1 MKKNNFKIVKID
13 KSKNLFNYEKKILI
27 NELILDLKLG
37 YYDFEKEK
45 AQKVKFSLEIDY
57 QDKKPSNDKDIKSIV
72 NYGTIVKFITKL
84 IKKKHYNFL
93 ETLAEAV
100 FDELF
105 KDKRIAKIMLK
116 IEKLEILKQCS
127 SVGIQITKK
136 EVMISSEIGKE
147 VIKKELPLIP
157 KLPGVYRMLNDKGD
171 ILYVGKAK
179 NLPNRLKSYVSE
191 KNHIIRTERMLS
203 QTRKLEITTTSN
215 ESEALLLEA
224 NLIKKYKPKFNIL
237 LRDDKSFPF
246 IFIGNKDKWPQIKR
260 HRGKKTKKGFYFG
273 PFASAG
279 SANWTIKMIQK
290 IFHLRVCD
298 DTVFKNRERPCIL
311 YQIKRCSGPCV
322 GYIEKNEYKKT
333 VDDAIEF
340 VSGKSRKIQKS
351 LSDQMEK
358 ASDNLDFEKAGIL
371 RDRIKSLN
379 IIQSSQRINEA
390 NLIEADVIAGYK
402 ESGKTCIQVFF
413 YRSKQNWGN
422 QAFFPKHDPDEKLS
436 DILNSFVSQ
445 FYENKSV
452 PSSIILSE
460 EIKEK
465 ILIEKTLSQK
475 EEKQIDIS
483 IAKKGSKLK
492 VINQAIKNAKDSL
505 TRKLYE
511 SQNNRELFDAVANK
525 FNLETNI
532 NLIEVYDNS
541 HIQGTNSVGALIAY
555 GDEGFIKKRYRKFN
569 IKIQKNEQDDYGMM
583 REVLNRRFKRAIQ
596 EKDNYLTFPDLVL
609 IDGGKGQYSV
619 ARETLNELGL
629 HDLPIVAIA
638 KGKQRNSGNETFFHN
653 GKEFKFIK
661 NDPTLFFLQ
670 RIRDESH
677 RFAISAH
684 RAKRKKGISKSLLD
698 QIEGIGSIRKRALL
712 NHFGSARAV
721 ESASLD
727 EIKSVEGVEA
737 KVAKKIYNFFH
748 E

>member
-1 MKKNNFKIVKID
+1 MEYRF
-13 KSKNLFNYEKKILI
+13 
-27 NELILDLKLG
+27 
-37 YYDFEKEK
+37 
-45 AQKVKFSLEIDY
+45 Q
-57 QDKKPSNDKDIKSIV
+57 
-72 NYGTIVKFITKL
+72 
-84 IKKKHYNFL
+84 
-93 ETLAEAV
+93 
-100 FDELF
+100 
-105 KDKRIAKIMLK
+105 
-116 IEKLEILKQCS
+116 
-127 SVGIQITKK
+127 KK
-136 EVMISSEIGKE
+136 EAMTSSETGKNI
-147 VIKKELPLIP
+147 IKKEIPLIA
-157 KLPGVYRMLNDKGD
+157 KLPGVYKMLGEKNEV
-171 ILYVGKAK
+171 LYVGKAK

-191 KNHIIRTERMLS
+191 KNHIIRTERMLAK
-203 QTRKLEITTTSN
+203 TKKLEITTTSN

-224 NLIKKYKPKFNIL
+224 NLIKKHKPRFNIL

-246 IFIGNKDKWPQIKR
+246 IFISNKDNWPQIKK
-260 HRGKKTKKGFYFG
+260 HRGKKNKEGFFFG

-290 IFHLRVCD
+290 IFQLRICD

-322 GYIEKNEYKKT
+322 NFIDKEDYKKS
-333 VDDAIEF
+333 VDDAIDF

-351 LSDQMEK
+351 LSQQMEI
-358 ASDNLDFEKAGIL
+358 ASDELDFEKAALL

-379 IIQSSQRINEA
+379 IIQSSQRVNEA
-390 NLIEADVIAGYK
+390 NLVEADVIAGYK

-422 QAFFPKHDPDEKLS
+422 QAFFPKHDPDEDLS
-436 DILNSFVSQ
+436 NIINSFISQ

-452 PSSIILSE
+452 PGNIILSE

-465 ILIEKTLSQK
+465 LLIEKTLSKK
-475 EEKQIDIS
+475 ENKQVNITV
-483 IAKKGSKLK
+483 AKKGSKLK

-505 TRKLYE
+505 NRKLYE
-511 SQNNRELFDAVANK
+511 SQNNKELFENISQK
-525 FNLETNI
+525 FSLNSNI
-532 NLIEVYDNS
+532 NLVEVYDNS
-541 HIQGTNSVGALIAY
+541 HIQGTDSIGALITF
-555 GDEGFIKKRYRKFN
+555 GEEGFVKKRYRKFN
-569 IKIQKNEQDDYGMM
+569 IKIKSNVQDDYGMM
-583 REVLNRRFKRAIQ
+583 REVINRRFKRVLQ
-596 EKDNYLTFPDLVL
+596 EKENYLTLPDLIL

-619 ARETLNELGL
+619 VRETMNELGL
-629 HDLPIVAIA
+629 HEIPVIAIA
-638 KGKQRNSGNETFFHN
+638 KGKFRNSGDETFFHN
-653 GKEFKFIK
+653 GKNFKFEK

-670 RIRDESH
+670 RMRDEAH

-684 RAKRKKGISKSLLD
+684 RAKRKKGLKKSLLD

-727 EIKSVEGVEA
+727 EIKSVDGVED

>member
-1 MKKNNFKIVKID
+1 MV
-13 KSKNLFNYEKKILI
+13 
-27 NELILDLKLG
+27 
-37 YYDFEKEK
+37 
-45 AQKVKFSLEIDY
+45 
-57 QDKKPSNDKDIKSIV
+57 
-72 NYGTIVKFITKL
+72 
-84 IKKKHYNFL
+84 
-93 ETLAEAV
+93 
-100 FDELF
+100 
-105 KDKRIAKIMLK
+105 
-116 IEKLEILKQCS
+116 S
-127 SVGIQITKK
+127 SD
-136 EVMISSEIGKE
+136 IGKE
-147 VIKKELPLIP
+147 VIKKEIPLVP
-157 KLPGVYRMLNDKGD
+157 KLPGVYRMLNANNEV
-171 ILYVGKAK
+171 LYVGKAK

-203 QTRKLEITTTSN
+203 QTKKLEITTTSN

-224 NLIKKYKPKFNIL
+224 NLIKKFKPRYNIL

-246 IFIGNKDKWPQIKR
+246 IFIGNKDKWAQIKR
-260 HRGKKTKKGFYFG
+260 HRGKKNKEGFFFG

-290 IFHLRVCD
+290 IFQLRVCD

-322 GYIEKNEYKKT
+322 GYVKENEYKKS
-333 VDDAIEF
+333 VEDAIEF

-351 LSDQMEK
+351 LSTQMEN
-358 ASDNLDFEKAGIL
+358 ASENLDFEKAAML

-379 IIQSSQRINEA
+379 IIQSSQRVNEA
-390 NLIEADVIAGYK
+390 NLVEADVIAGYK

-422 QAFFPKHDPDEKLS
+422 QAFFPKHDPDEKL
-436 DILNSFVSQ
+436 DEIINSFVSQ

-465 ILIEKTLSQK
+465 NLIEQTLTKK
-475 EEKQIDIS
+475 EGKQINIS
-483 IAKKGSKLK
+483 VAKKGSKLK
-492 VINQAIKNAKDSL
+492 VIKQAIKNAKDSL
-505 TRKLYE
+505 NRKLYE
-511 SQNNRELFDAVANK
+511 SQNNKELFEEVAKK

-532 NLIEVYDNS
+532 NLVEVYDNS
-541 HIQGTNSVGALIAY
+541 HIQGTNSIGALIAF

-569 IKIQKNEQDDYGMM
+569 IKIEKNEQDDYGMM
-583 REVLNRRFKRAIQ
+583 REVLNRRFKRALQ
-596 EKDNYLTFPDLVL
+596 EKDNYLTMPDLVL

-619 ARETLNELGL
+619 ARETMNELGL
-629 HDLPIVAIA
+629 HDIPIIAIA
-638 KGKQRNSGNETFFHN
+638 KGKFRNSGNETFFHN
-653 GKEFKFIK
+653 GKEFKFQK

-670 RIRDESH
+670 RLRDESH

-727 EIKSVEGVEA
+727 EIKSVEGVEE

>member
-1 MKKNNFKIVKID
+1 
-13 KSKNLFNYEKKILI
+13 
-27 NELILDLKLG
+27 
-37 YYDFEKEK
+37 
-45 AQKVKFSLEIDY
+45 
-57 QDKKPSNDKDIKSIV
+57 
-72 NYGTIVKFITKL
+72 
-84 IKKKHYNFL
+84 
-93 ETLAEAV
+93 
-100 FDELF
+100 
-105 KDKRIAKIMLK
+105 
-116 IEKLEILKQCS
+116 
-127 SVGIQITKK
+127 
-136 EVMISSEIGKE
+136 MISSDIGKE

-157 KLPGVYRMLNDKGD
+157 KLPGVYRMLNSKNE

-179 NLPNRLKSYVSE
+179 NLPNRLKSYVLE

-203 QTRKLEITTTSN
+203 QTNKLEITTTSN

-246 IFIGNKDKWPQIKR
+246 IFIGNKEKWSQIKK
-260 HRGKKTKKGFYFG
+260 HRGKKNKEGFFFG

-290 IFHLRVCD
+290 IFRLRVCE

-322 GYIEKNEYKKT
+322 GYIKENEYKKT
-333 VDDAIEF
+333 VNDAIEF
-340 VSGKSRKIQKS
+340 VSGKSRKIQKN
-351 LSDQMEK
+351 LSNQMEK
-358 ASDNLDFEKAGIL
+358 ASEELDFEKAAIL

-379 IIQSSQRINEA
+379 IIQSSKKINEA
-390 NLIEADVIAGYK
+390 NLMEADVIAGYK
-402 ESGKTCIQVFF
+402 ESGKTCVQVFF

-422 QAFFPKHDPDEKLS
+422 QAFFPKHDPDENLTE
-436 DILNSFVSQ
+436 IINSFVSQ
-445 FYENKSV
+445 FYENKNV
-452 PSSIILSE
+452 PASIILSE

-475 EEKQIDIS
+475 ENKQINILV
-483 IAKKGSKLK
+483 AKKGSKLK

-505 TRKLYE
+505 NRKLYE
-511 SQNNRELFDAVANK
+511 SKNNKDLFETVAKK

-532 NLIEVYDNS
+532 NLVEVYDNS
-541 HIQGTNSVGALIAY
+541 HIQGTNSVGALITY
-555 GDEGFIKKRYRKFN
+555 DDDGFVKKRYRKFN
-569 IKIQKNEQDDYGMM
+569 IKIQKNKQDDYGMM
-583 REVLNRRFKRAIQ
+583 SEVLHRRFKRAVQ
-596 EKDNYLTFPDLVL
+596 EKGDYLTLPDLVL

-619 ARETLNELGL
+619 ARETMNELGL
-629 HDLPIVAIA
+629 HSIPIIAIA
-638 KGKQRNSGNETFFHN
+638 KGKFRNNGNETFFHN
-653 GKEFKFIK
+653 GKSFKFLK

-670 RIRDESH
+670 RLRDESH

-684 RAKRKKGISKSLLD
+684 RAKRKKTISKSLLD
-698 QIEGIGSIRKRALL
+698 QIEGIGSMRKRSLL

-727 EIKSVEGVEA
+727 EIKSVEGVEE

>member
-1 MKKNNFKIVKID
+1 MEYRF
-13 KSKNLFNYEKKILI
+13 
-27 NELILDLKLG
+27 
-37 YYDFEKEK
+37 
-45 AQKVKFSLEIDY
+45 Q
-57 QDKKPSNDKDIKSIV
+57 
-72 NYGTIVKFITKL
+72 
-84 IKKKHYNFL
+84 
-93 ETLAEAV
+93 
-100 FDELF
+100 
-105 KDKRIAKIMLK
+105 
-116 IEKLEILKQCS
+116 
-127 SVGIQITKK
+127 KK
-136 EVMISSEIGKE
+136 EAMTSSETGKNI
-147 VIKKELPLIP
+147 IKKEIPLIA
-157 KLPGVYRMLNDKGD
+157 KLPGVYKMLGEKNEV
-171 ILYVGKAK
+171 LYVGKAK

-191 KNHIIRTERMLS
+191 KNHIIRTERMLAK
-203 QTRKLEITTTSN
+203 TKKLEITTTSN

-224 NLIKKYKPKFNIL
+224 NLIKKHKPRFNIL

-246 IFIGNKDKWPQIKR
+246 IFISNKDNWPQIKK
-260 HRGKKTKKGFYFG
+260 HRGKKNKEGFFFG

-290 IFHLRVCD
+290 IFQLRICD

-322 GYIEKNEYKKT
+322 NFIDKEDYKKS
-333 VDDAIEF
+333 VDDAIDF

-351 LSDQMEK
+351 LSQQMEI
-358 ASDNLDFEKAGIL
+358 ASDELDFEKAALL

-379 IIQSSQRINEA
+379 IIQSSQRVNEA
-390 NLIEADVIAGYK
+390 NLVEADVIAGYK

-422 QAFFPKHDPDEKLS
+422 QAFFPKHDPDEDLS
-436 DILNSFVSQ
+436 NIINSFISQ

-452 PSSIILSE
+452 PGNIILSE

-465 ILIEKTLSQK
+465 LLIEKTLSKK
-475 EEKQIDIS
+475 ENKQVNIIV
-483 IAKKGSKLK
+483 AKKGSKLK

-505 TRKLYE
+505 NRKLYE
-511 SQNNRELFDAVANK
+511 SQNNKELFENISQK
-525 FNLETNI
+525 FSLNSNI
-532 NLIEVYDNS
+532 NLVEVYDNS
-541 HIQGTNSVGALIAY
+541 HIQGTDSIGALIAF
-555 GDEGFIKKRYRKFN
+555 GEEGFVKKRYRKFN
-569 IKIQKNEQDDYGMM
+569 IKIKNNLQDDYGMM
-583 REVLNRRFKRAIQ
+583 REVINRRFKRALQ
-596 EKDNYLTFPDLVL
+596 EKEHYLTLPDLIL

-619 ARETLNELGL
+619 VRETMNELDL
-629 HDLPIVAIA
+629 HEIPVIAIA
-638 KGKQRNSGNETFFHN
+638 KGKFRNSGDETFFHN
-653 GKEFKFIK
+653 GKNFKFEK

-670 RIRDESH
+670 RMRDEAH

-684 RAKRKKGISKSLLD
+684 RAKRKKGLKKSLLD

-727 EIKSVEGVEA
+727 EIKSVDGVED

>member
-1 MKKNNFKIVKID
+1 
-13 KSKNLFNYEKKILI
+13 
-27 NELILDLKLG
+27 
-37 YYDFEKEK
+37 
-45 AQKVKFSLEIDY
+45 
-57 QDKKPSNDKDIKSIV
+57 
-72 NYGTIVKFITKL
+72 
-84 IKKKHYNFL
+84 
-93 ETLAEAV
+93 
-100 FDELF
+100 
-105 KDKRIAKIMLK
+105 
-116 IEKLEILKQCS
+116 
-127 SVGIQITKK
+127 
-136 EVMISSEIGKE
+136 MISSEIGKE
-147 VIKKELPLIP
+147 IIKKELPLIP
-157 KLPGVYRMLNDKGD
+157 KLPGVYKMLSDKD
-171 ILYVGKAK
+171 QILYVGKAK

-203 QTRKLEITTTSN
+203 QTRKIEITTTSN

-224 NLIKKYKPKFNIL
+224 NLIKKHKPKFNIL

-246 IFIGNKDKWPQIKR
+246 IFIGNKDKWSQIKR
-260 HRGKKTKKGFYFG
+260 HRGKKTKEGFYFG

-322 GYIEKNEYKKT
+322 GYIDESEYKRT

-340 VSGKSRKIQKS
+340 VSGKSRKIQKN

-358 ASDNLDFEKAGIL
+358 ASESLDFEKAGIL

-390 NLIEADVIAGYK
+390 NLVEADVIAAYK
-402 ESGKTCIQVFF
+402 ESGQTCIQVFF

-422 QAFFPKHDPDEKLS
+422 QAFFPKHDPDENLGN
-436 DILNSFVSQ
+436 ILNSFVSQ

-452 PSSIILSE
+452 PSSIILSQ
-460 EIKEK
+460 EIREK
-465 ILIEKTLSQK
+465 ILIEQTLSQK
-475 EEKQIDIS
+475 EGKQVNITV
-483 IAKKGSKLK
+483 AKKGSKLK

-505 TRKLYE
+505 NRKLHE
-511 SQNNRELFDAVANK
+511 TQNNRELFDSVVTK

-541 HIQGTNSVGALIAY
+541 HIQGTNSVGALISY

-569 IKIQKNEQDDYGMM
+569 IKMKKNEQDDYGMM
-583 REVLNRRFKRAIQ
+583 KEVLTRRFKKAVQ
-596 EKDNYLTFPDLVL
+596 EKEGHLSFPDLIFV
-609 IDGGKGQYSV
+609 DGGKGQYSV

-629 HDLPIVAIA
+629 HDIPLIAIA
-638 KGKQRNSGNETFFHN
+638 KGKFRNSGNETFFHN
-653 GKEFKFIK
+653 GKEYKFSK

-684 RAKRKKGISKSLLD
+684 RARRKKGISKSLLD

-727 EIKSVEGVEA
+727 EIKSVEGVEE

>member
-1 MKKNNFKIVKID
+1 
-13 KSKNLFNYEKKILI
+13 
-27 NELILDLKLG
+27 
-37 YYDFEKEK
+37 
-45 AQKVKFSLEIDY
+45 
-57 QDKKPSNDKDIKSIV
+57 
-72 NYGTIVKFITKL
+72 
-84 IKKKHYNFL
+84 
-93 ETLAEAV
+93 
-100 FDELF
+100 
-105 KDKRIAKIMLK
+105 ML
-116 IEKLEILKQCS
+116 
-127 SVGIQITKK
+127 
-136 EVMISSEIGKE
+136 SSETGKE
-147 VIKKELPLIP
+147 VIKKELPLMP
-157 KLPGVYRMLNDKGD
+157 KLPGVYRMLNSKNE

-179 NLPNRLKSYVSE
+179 NLTNRLKSYVSE

-203 QTRKLEITTTSN
+203 QTKKLEITTTSN

-224 NLIKKYKPKFNIL
+224 NLIKKYKPKYNIL

-246 IFIGNKDKWPQIKR
+246 IFIGNKEKWPQIKR
-260 HRGKKTKKGFYFG
+260 HRGKKNKEGFYFG

-322 GYIEKNEYKKT
+322 GYIKNDEYKQT
-333 VDDAIEF
+333 VEDAIEF
-340 VSGKSRKIQKS
+340 VSGKSRKIQKN
-351 LSDQMEK
+351 LSQQMEK
-358 ASDNLDFEKAGIL
+358 ASEELDFERATIL

-422 QAFFPKHDPDEKLS
+422 QAFFPKHDPDESLNE
-436 DILNSFVSQ
+436 ILNSFISQ

-452 PSSIILSE
+452 PKTIIINE
-460 EIKEK
+460 AIKEK
-465 ILIEKTLSQK
+465 TLIEKTLSKK
-475 EEKQIDIS
+475 ESKEIDIS
-483 IAKKGSKLK
+483 VAKKGSKLK

-505 TRKLYE
+505 NRKLYE
-511 SQNNRELFDAVANK
+511 SQNNRDLFDKVAKK
-525 FNLETNI
+525 FDLETNVS
-532 NLIEVYDNS
+532 LVEVYDNS
-541 HIQGTNSVGALIAY
+541 HIQGTNSVGALITF
-555 GDEGFIKKRYRKFN
+555 GEEGFIKKRYRKFN
-569 IKIQKNEQDDYGMM
+569 IKIKQNEQDDYGMM
-583 REVLNRRFKRAIQ
+583 KEVLNRRFKKAIQ
-596 EKDNYLTFPDLVL
+596 EKDNYLSFPDLVL
-609 IDGGKGQYSV
+609 IDGGKGQYST

-629 HDLPIVAIA
+629 HDIPIIAIA
-638 KGKQRNSGNETFFHN
+638 KGKFRNSGDETFFHN
-653 GKEFKFIK
+653 GKSFKFQK

-670 RIRDESH
+670 RIRDEAH

-727 EIKSVEGVEA
+727 EIKTVEGVEE

>member
-1 MKKNNFKIVKID
+1 
-13 KSKNLFNYEKKILI
+13 
-27 NELILDLKLG
+27 
-37 YYDFEKEK
+37 
-45 AQKVKFSLEIDY
+45 
-57 QDKKPSNDKDIKSIV
+57 
-72 NYGTIVKFITKL
+72 
-84 IKKKHYNFL
+84 
-93 ETLAEAV
+93 
-100 FDELF
+100 
-105 KDKRIAKIMLK
+105 
-116 IEKLEILKQCS
+116 
-127 SVGIQITKK
+127 
-136 EVMISSEIGKE
+136 MISSDIGKE

-157 KLPGVYRMLNDKGD
+157 KLPGVYKMLNDKEQ

-203 QTRKLEITTTSN
+203 QTKKIEITTTSN

-224 NLIKKYKPKFNIL
+224 NLIKKHKPKFNIL

-246 IFIGNKDKWPQIKR
+246 IFIGNKEKWSQIKR
-260 HRGKKTKKGFYFG
+260 HRGKKIKEGFYFG

-298 DTVFKNRERPCIL
+298 DTVFKNRKRPCIL

-322 GYIEKNEYKKT
+322 GYIDINEYKKT

-351 LSDQMEK
+351 LSNQMEK
-358 ASDNLDFEKAGIL
+358 ASESLDFEKAGIL

-390 NLIEADVIAGYK
+390 NLVEADVIAAYK
-402 ESGKTCIQVFF
+402 ESGQTCVQVFF

-422 QAFFPKHDPDEKLS
+422 QAFFPKHDPDENLS
-436 DILNSFVSQ
+436 NILNSFVSQ

-452 PSSIILSE
+452 PSSIILSQ

-465 ILIEKTLSQK
+465 ILIEQTLSQK
-475 EEKQIDIS
+475 EGKQVNIS
-483 IAKKGSKLK
+483 VAKKGSKLK
-492 VINQAIKNAKDSL
+492 VINQAIKNAKDGL
-505 TRKLYE
+505 NRKLYE
-511 SQNNRELFDAVANK
+511 TQNNRELFESVISK

-532 NLIEVYDNS
+532 SLIEVYDNS
-541 HIQGTNSVGALIAY
+541 HIQGTDSVGALISY
-555 GDEGFIKKRYRKFN
+555 GEDGFIKKRYRKFN
-569 IKIQKNEQDDYGMM
+569 IKMKKNEQDDYGMM
-583 REVLNRRFKRAIQ
+583 REVFTRRFKRAVQ
-596 EKDNYLTFPDLVL
+596 EKEGHLSFPDLIFV
-609 IDGGKGQYSV
+609 DGGKGQYSV

-629 HDLPIVAIA
+629 HDIPLIAIA
-638 KGKQRNSGNETFFHN
+638 KGKFRNSGNETFFHN
-653 GKEFKFIK
+653 GKEYKFSK

-698 QIEGIGSIRKRALL
+698 QIEGIGSIRKRSLL

-727 EIKSVEGVEA
+727 EIKSVEGVEE

>member
-1 MKKNNFKIVKID
+1 
-13 KSKNLFNYEKKILI
+13 
-27 NELILDLKLG
+27 
-37 YYDFEKEK
+37 
-45 AQKVKFSLEIDY
+45 
-57 QDKKPSNDKDIKSIV
+57 
-72 NYGTIVKFITKL
+72 
-84 IKKKHYNFL
+84 
-93 ETLAEAV
+93 
-100 FDELF
+100 
-105 KDKRIAKIMLK
+105 
-116 IEKLEILKQCS
+116 
-127 SVGIQITKK
+127 
-136 EVMISSEIGKE
+136 MISSEIGKE
-147 VIKKELPLIP
+147 IIKKELPLIP
-157 KLPGVYRMLNDKGD
+157 KLPGVYKMLSDKD
-171 ILYVGKAK
+171 QILYVGKAK

-203 QTRKLEITTTSN
+203 QTRKIEITTTSN

-224 NLIKKYKPKFNIL
+224 NLIKKHKPKFNIL

-246 IFIGNKDKWPQIKR
+246 IFIGNKDKWSQIKR
-260 HRGKKTKKGFYFG
+260 HRGKKTKEGFYFG

-322 GYIEKNEYKKT
+322 GYIDESEYKRT

-340 VSGKSRKIQKS
+340 VSGKSRKIQKN

-358 ASDNLDFEKAGIL
+358 ASESLDFEKAGIL

-390 NLIEADVIAGYK
+390 NLVEADVIAAYK
-402 ESGKTCIQVFF
+402 ESGQTCIQVFF

-422 QAFFPKHDPDEKLS
+422 QAFFPKHDPDENLGN
-436 DILNSFVSQ
+436 ILNSFVSQ

-452 PSSIILSE
+452 PSSIILSQ

-465 ILIEKTLSQK
+465 ILIEQTLSQK
-475 EEKQIDIS
+475 EGKQVNIS
-483 IAKKGSKLK
+483 VAKKGSKLK

-505 TRKLYE
+505 NRKLHE
-511 SQNNRELFDAVANK
+511 TQNNRELFESVVAK

-541 HIQGTNSVGALIAY
+541 HIQGTNSVGALISY

-569 IKIQKNEQDDYGMM
+569 IKMKKNEQDDYGMM
-583 REVLNRRFKRAIQ
+583 KEVLTRRFKKAVQ
-596 EKDNYLTFPDLVL
+596 EKEGHLSFPDLIFV
-609 IDGGKGQYSV
+609 DGGKGQYSV

-629 HDLPIVAIA
+629 HDIPLIAIA
-638 KGKQRNSGNETFFHN
+638 KGKFRNSGNETFFHN
-653 GKEFKFIK
+653 GKEYKFSK

-684 RAKRKKGISKSLLD
+684 RARRKKGISKSLLD

-727 EIKSVEGVEA
+727 EIKSVEGVEE

>member
-1 MKKNNFKIVKID
+1 MEYRF
-13 KSKNLFNYEKKILI
+13 
-27 NELILDLKLG
+27 
-37 YYDFEKEK
+37 
-45 AQKVKFSLEIDY
+45 Q
-57 QDKKPSNDKDIKSIV
+57 
-72 NYGTIVKFITKL
+72 
-84 IKKKHYNFL
+84 
-93 ETLAEAV
+93 
-100 FDELF
+100 
-105 KDKRIAKIMLK
+105 
-116 IEKLEILKQCS
+116 
-127 SVGIQITKK
+127 KK
-136 EVMISSEIGKE
+136 EAMTSSETGKNI
-147 VIKKELPLIP
+147 IKKEIPLIA
-157 KLPGVYRMLNDKGD
+157 KLPGVYKMLGEKNEV
-171 ILYVGKAK
+171 LYVGKAK

-191 KNHIIRTERMLS
+191 KNHIIRTERMLAK
-203 QTRKLEITTTSN
+203 TKKLEITTTSN

-224 NLIKKYKPKFNIL
+224 NLIKKHKPRFNIL

-246 IFIGNKDKWPQIKR
+246 IFISNKDNWPQIKK
-260 HRGKKTKKGFYFG
+260 HRGKKNKEGFFFG

-290 IFHLRVCD
+290 IFQLRICD

-322 GYIEKNEYKKT
+322 NFIDKKDYKKS
-333 VDDAIEF
+333 VDDAIDF

-351 LSDQMEK
+351 LSQQMEI
-358 ASDNLDFEKAGIL
+358 ASDELDFEKAALL

-379 IIQSSQRINEA
+379 IIQSSQRVNEA
-390 NLIEADVIAGYK
+390 NLVEADVIAGYK

-422 QAFFPKHDPDEKLS
+422 QAFFPKHDPDEDLS
-436 DILNSFVSQ
+436 NIINSFISQ

-452 PSSIILSE
+452 PGNIILSE

-465 ILIEKTLSQK
+465 LLIEKTLSKK
-475 EEKQIDIS
+475 ENKQVNITV
-483 IAKKGSKLK
+483 AKKGSKLK

-505 TRKLYE
+505 NRKLYE
-511 SQNNRELFDAVANK
+511 SQNNKELFENISQK
-525 FNLETNI
+525 FSLNSNI
-532 NLIEVYDNS
+532 NLVEVYDNS
-541 HIQGTNSVGALIAY
+541 HIQGTDSIGALITF
-555 GDEGFIKKRYRKFN
+555 GEEGFVKKRYRKFN
-569 IKIQKNEQDDYGMM
+569 IKIKSNVQDDYGMM
-583 REVLNRRFKRAIQ
+583 REVINRRFKRVLQ
-596 EKDNYLTFPDLVL
+596 EKENYLTLPDLIL

-619 ARETLNELGL
+619 VRETMNELGL
-629 HDLPIVAIA
+629 HEIPVIAIA
-638 KGKQRNSGNETFFHN
+638 KGKFRNSGDETFFHN
-653 GKEFKFIK
+653 GKNFKFEK

-670 RIRDESH
+670 RMRDEAH

-684 RAKRKKGISKSLLD
+684 RAKRKKGLKKSLLD

-727 EIKSVEGVEA
+727 EIKSVDGVED

>member
-1 MKKNNFKIVKID
+1 
-13 KSKNLFNYEKKILI
+13 
-27 NELILDLKLG
+27 
-37 YYDFEKEK
+37 
-45 AQKVKFSLEIDY
+45 
-57 QDKKPSNDKDIKSIV
+57 
-72 NYGTIVKFITKL
+72 
-84 IKKKHYNFL
+84 
-93 ETLAEAV
+93 
-100 FDELF
+100 
-105 KDKRIAKIMLK
+105 
-116 IEKLEILKQCS
+116 
-127 SVGIQITKK
+127 
-136 EVMISSEIGKE
+136 MISSETGKE
-147 VIKKELPLIP
+147 VIKKELPLLP
-157 KLPGVYRMLNDKGD
+157 KLPGVYRMLNEKGD

-179 NLPNRLKSYVSE
+179 NLPNRLKSYVAE

-246 IFIGNKDKWPQIKR
+246 IFIGNKDQWPQIKR
-260 HRGKKTKKGFYFG
+260 HRGKKTKEGFYFG

-298 DTVFKNRERPCIL
+298 DTVFKNRQRPCIL

-322 GYIEKNEYKKT
+322 GYIEKDEYKKT

-340 VSGKSRKIQKS
+340 VSGKSRKIQKN
-351 LSDQMEK
+351 LSELMEK
-358 ASDNLDFEKAGIL
+358 ASENLDFEKAVIL

-475 EEKQIDIS
+475 EEKQINIS
-483 IAKKGSKLK
+483 VAKKGSKLK
-492 VINQAIKNAKDSL
+492 VIHQAIKNAKDSL
-505 TRKLYE
+505 NRKLYE
-511 SQNNRELFDAVANK
+511 SQNNKELFDSVASK
-525 FNLETNI
+525 FNLETSI

-569 IKIQKNEQDDYGMM
+569 IKLKQNEQDDYGMM

-609 IDGGKGQYSV
+609 VDGGKGQYSV

-629 HDLPIVAIA
+629 HDLPIIAIA
-638 KGKQRNSGNETFFHN
+638 KGKLRNSGNETFFHD
-653 GKEFKFIK
+653 GKEFKFEK

>member
-1 MKKNNFKIVKID
+1 
-13 KSKNLFNYEKKILI
+13 
-27 NELILDLKLG
+27 
-37 YYDFEKEK
+37 
-45 AQKVKFSLEIDY
+45 
-57 QDKKPSNDKDIKSIV
+57 
-72 NYGTIVKFITKL
+72 
-84 IKKKHYNFL
+84 
-93 ETLAEAV
+93 
-100 FDELF
+100 
-105 KDKRIAKIMLK
+105 
-116 IEKLEILKQCS
+116 
-127 SVGIQITKK
+127 
-136 EVMISSEIGKE
+136 MISSEIGKE
-147 VIKKELPLIP
+147 VIKKELALIP
-157 KLPGVYRMLNDKGD
+157 KLPGVYKMINSKNE

-203 QTRKLEITTTSN
+203 QTKKIEITTTSN

-224 NLIKKYKPKFNIL
+224 NLIKKHKPKFNIL

-246 IFIGNKDKWPQIKR
+246 IFIGKEDKWPQIKR
-260 HRGKKTKKGFYFG
+260 HRGKKEKKGFFFG

-311 YQIKRCSGPCV
+311 YQIKRCSAPCV
-322 GYIEKNEYKKT
+322 GFIEEKDYKQS
-333 VDDAIEF
+333 VNDAIEF
-340 VSGKSRKIQKS
+340 VSGKSRKIQKN
-351 LSDQMEK
+351 LSQQMEK
-358 ASDNLDFEKAGIL
+358 ASEELDFEKATIL

-379 IIQSSQRINEA
+379 IIQSSQRVNEA
-390 NLIEADVIAGYK
+390 NLVEADVVAGYK

-422 QAFFPKHDPDEKLS
+422 QAFYPKHDAEENLS
-436 DILNSFVSQ
+436 EILNSFVSQ

-452 PSSIILSE
+452 PTSIILSE
-460 EIKEK
+460 NIREK
-465 ILIEKTLSQK
+465 DLIEKTLSKK
-475 EEKQIDIS
+475 EDKQINIS
-483 IAKKGSKLK
+483 VAKKGSKLK

-505 TRKLYE
+505 SRKLYE
-511 SQNNRELFDAVANK
+511 SQNNKELFESVAKK
-525 FNLETNI
+525 FKLETNI

-541 HIQGTNSVGALIAY
+541 HIQGTNSVGALITY
-555 GDEGFIKKRYRKFN
+555 GEEGFIKKRYRKFN
-569 IKIQKNEQDDYGMM
+569 IKIRENSQDDYGMIK
-583 REVLNRRFKRAIQ
+583 EVLERRFKRALQ

-609 IDGGKGQYSV
+609 IDGGKGQYSS
-619 ARETLNELGL
+619 ARSSLNELGL
-629 HDLPIVAIA
+629 HDIPVIAIA
-638 KGKQRNSGNETFFHN
+638 KGKLRNSGNEVFFHN
-653 GKEFKFIK
+653 GKELKFEK

-670 RIRDESH
+670 RIRDEAH
-677 RFAISAH
+677 RFAVSAH
-684 RAKRKKGISKSLLD
+684 RAKRKKGMTSSLLD

-727 EIKSVEGVEA
+727 EIQSVDGVEE

>member
-1 MKKNNFKIVKID
+1 
-13 KSKNLFNYEKKILI
+13 
-27 NELILDLKLG
+27 
-37 YYDFEKEK
+37 
-45 AQKVKFSLEIDY
+45 
-57 QDKKPSNDKDIKSIV
+57 
-72 NYGTIVKFITKL
+72 
-84 IKKKHYNFL
+84 
-93 ETLAEAV
+93 
-100 FDELF
+100 
-105 KDKRIAKIMLK
+105 
-116 IEKLEILKQCS
+116 
-127 SVGIQITKK
+127 
-136 EVMISSEIGKE
+136 MISSEIGKE
-147 VIKKELPLIP
+147 IIKKELPLIP
-157 KLPGVYRMLNDKGD
+157 KLPGVYKMLSDKD
-171 ILYVGKAK
+171 QILYVGKAK

-203 QTRKLEITTTSN
+203 QTRKIEITTTSN

-224 NLIKKYKPKFNIL
+224 NLIKKHKPKFNIL

-246 IFIGNKDKWPQIKR
+246 IFIGNKDKWSQIKR
-260 HRGKKTKKGFYFG
+260 HRGKKTKEGFYFG

-322 GYIEKNEYKKT
+322 GYIDESEYKRT

-340 VSGKSRKIQKS
+340 VSGKSRKIQKN

-358 ASDNLDFEKAGIL
+358 ASESLDFEKAGIL

-390 NLIEADVIAGYK
+390 NLVEADVIAAYK
-402 ESGKTCIQVFF
+402 ESGQTCIQVFF

-422 QAFFPKHDPDEKLS
+422 QAFFPKHDPDENLGN
-436 DILNSFVSQ
+436 ILNSFVSQ

-452 PSSIILSE
+452 PSSIILSQ

-465 ILIEKTLSQK
+465 ILIEKTLTQK
-475 EEKQIDIS
+475 EGKQVNIS
-483 IAKKGSKLK
+483 VAKKGSKLK

-505 TRKLYE
+505 NRKLHE
-511 SQNNRELFDAVANK
+511 TQNNKELFESVVAK

-541 HIQGTNSVGALIAY
+541 HIQGTNSVGALISY

-569 IKIQKNEQDDYGMM
+569 IKMKKNEQDDYGMM
-583 REVLNRRFKRAIQ
+583 KEVLTRRFKKAVQ
-596 EKDNYLTFPDLVL
+596 EKEGHLSFPDLIFV
-609 IDGGKGQYSV
+609 DGGKGQYSV

-629 HDLPIVAIA
+629 HDIPLIAIA
-638 KGKQRNSGNETFFHN
+638 KGKFRNSGNETFFHN
-653 GKEFKFIK
+653 GKEYKFSK

-684 RAKRKKGISKSLLD
+684 RARRKKGISKSLLD

-727 EIKSVEGVEA
+727 EIKSVEGVEE